1 MNKQSD
7 PVSGNQLGRMK
18 LMGIIGLQLLTAV
31 IVIATAFL
39 AFSHYRGKLEA
50 EIEADLLAISELKT
64 YQVSDYIRERVS
76 DAEVLVQRAGV
87 WLLLDPET
95 RRVTQGL
102 SLTASISEITAQLKK
117 SYGYSG
123 IAIYDRD
130 LSLVYPRN
138 LDYPTDPVVI
148 AALTEARKT
157 GNPLIVDLHLHN
169 GKDAQ
174 FGIVHPIRSNGSL
187 EGQIIGM
194 VFLEQIG
201 HPNLTRLISS
211 WPTAPSK
218 TGESLLIRIEKD
230 QVTYLSQLRHAPETP
245 PLSMRRPIKDENL
258 LAAKVARGE
267 LGVVKDGLDYRGVEV
282 LGAASRI
289 TGTPWILITK
299 IDREEARAGIV
310 RLAQIIAFLAFS
322 FLLIASLALHYL
334 WRIRAG
340 EYESHQRTLTAA
352 LDSSTRRLEDEHR
365 HRSKIEARYARIFNA
380 SPLPKQI
387 HALDDLSIIAIN
399 RAHEDIFGYQLEEI
413 SSLDDWMGKV
423 YPDQSAR
430 ETLRVLWMKD
440 IEKIRESD
448 GVIESPEMQMHCRD
462 GRIRV
467 FRGSMSIA
475 HDNIIVI
482 WTDLTELRRSEEAL
496 VESERRFRGMVEQ
509 TISGFYVVVD
519 GRIAYI
525 NPRVTEMTG
534 WLSDEVIGHAPG
546 DFVDEQSG
554 KDMQQAQQ
562 LLLSGQ
568 RTVTTKLNAK
578 RKDGSTLP
586 LAAYSTL
593 GSWDGR
599 NAIVAI
605 LEDLT
610 ERTRAEEKIRSYVQ
624 QLETSMRSTLEACA
638 KMVELRDPYTAGHQD
653 RVGKIAAAIALEMG
667 WSDKRCNSLELM
679 GLVHDIG
686 KVAVPAEFLT
696 KPTRLSAYEFE
707 IIKNHAQ
714 AGYEILKG
722 LQFDDLPVADI
733 VRQHHERM
741 DGSGYPQGL
750 KGEQILPEAR
760 VLAVADVL
768 ESMASYR
775 PYRPALG
782 IDKALE
788 ELEKNSGKL
797 YDTEAVDAL
806 IRLVREKHYALP

>member
-1 MNKQSD
+1 MDKKSIPAVGYQS
-7 PVSGNQLGRMK
+7 GRMK
-18 LMGIIGLQLLTAV
+18 LIGIIGLQLLTAF
-31 IVIATAFL
+31 IIITTAFL
-39 AFSHYRGKLEA
+39 AFSHYRNILQE
-50 EIEADLLAISELKT
+50 EFEADLLAISELKT
-64 YQVSDYIRERVS
+64 YQITDYMRERIS

-87 WLLLDPET
+87 WLMLDPET
-95 RRVTQGL
+95 RRVAQGL
-102 SLTASISEITAQLKK
+102 SLAASISEITGQLKK

-123 IAIYDRD
+123 VTIFNSE
-130 LSLVYPRN
+130 LNLVYPRN
-138 LDYPTDPVVI
+138 LDYEIDPIVVT
-148 AALTEARKT
+148 ALAEARKS
-157 GNPLIVDLHLHN
+157 GNPQIVDLHLHN
-169 GKDAQ
+169 DKDAQ
-174 FGIVHPIRSNGSL
+174 FGIIHPIRANGSL

-194 VFLEQIG
+194 VFLEQVA

-211 WPTAPSK
+211 WPTVPSA
-218 TGESLLIRIEKD
+218 TGESLLIRFD
-230 QVTYLSQLRHAPETP
+230 NDHVTYLSQLRHAPEVL
-245 PLSMRRPIKDENL
+245 PLSMRRSLNNKNL
-258 LAAKVARGE
+258 LAAKVAHGE
-267 LGVVKDGLDYRGVEV
+267 LGVLKGGVDYRGVQV

-299 IDREEARAGIV
+299 IDLEEANAGIV
-310 RLAQIIAFLAFS
+310 SLAKIISFLAFA
-322 FLLIASLALHYL
+322 FFVIASFALHYL
-334 WRIRAG
+334 WRSRAA
-340 EYESHQRTLTAA
+340 EYESHHRTLVEA
-352 LDSSTRRLEDEHR
+352 LDSSSRQLEDEHR
-365 HRSKIEARYARIFNA
+365 HRSKVEARYARIFNA

-387 HALDDLSIIAIN
+387 HAIDDLSIIAIN
-399 RAHEDIFGYQLEEI
+399 RAHEDTFGYQLEEI
-413 SSLDDWMGKV
+413 SAIDDWMNKV
-423 YPDQSAR
+423 YPEKAAR
-430 ETLRVLWMKD
+430 ESLRALWLKD
-440 IEKIRESD
+440 VETARERED
-448 GVIESPEMQMHCRD
+448 IIESPEMQMRCKD
-462 GRIRV
+462 GSMRV
-467 FRGSMSIA
+467 FRGSMSVA
-475 HDNIIVI
+475 NDNIILV
-482 WTDLTELRRSEEAL
+482 WTDLTDLRRSESAL
-496 VESERRFRGMVEQ
+496 IESERRFRGMVEQ

-519 GRIAYI
+519 GRVAYI

-534 WLSDEVIGHAPG
+534 WTSEEVIGRAPG
-546 DFVDEQSG
+546 EFVDEQSVN
-554 KDMQQAQQ
+554 DMLEAQQ
-562 LLLSGQ
+562 LLLSGK
-568 RTVTTKLNAK
+568 RTVTTKLKAK
-578 RKDGSTLP
+578 CKDGSLMP

-593 GSWDGR
+593 GTWDGR

-610 ERTRAEEKIRSYVQ
+610 ERTRAEEKIRSYVL
-624 QLETSMRSTLEACA
+624 QLESSMRSTLEACA

-653 RVGKIAAAIALEMG
+653 RVGKIAGAIAREMG
-667 WSDKRCNSLELM
+667 WSETRCNSLELM

-722 LQFDDLPVADI
+722 LQFDDLPVAEI

-797 YDTEAVDAL
+797 YDAEAVDAL
-806 IRLVREKHYALP
+806 IRLIREKHFALP